1 VLRGWLWHLPA
12 VVGVLLRWS
21 SCRPCRSGPISLSA
35 YLGLSILKIRTFLE
49 HQAHE
54 RASARTVI
62 IEDRGPLAFL
72 FLNNNL
78 HVVHHMHPK
87 LPWYR
92 LPRIYFNNQD
102 KYLRRNDGYR
112 YRSYAEIF
120 GRHLTRAKDPVPHP
134 LYPPAIGRLRRAVA
148 GRCSGPCP
156 PGSSPRCF
164 AAFMQ
169 NLRFLLQRHLKVTT
183 LSTMGATWARFAFAM
198 PFVAL
203 ALILYASASGQ
214 VPPKPAAEFWG
225 YITVGG
231 IAQMLATACVVAL
244 FARRNFAVG
253 ITLKKTEVILTAL
266 IGLVVLGEGVSTP
279 VVAAIG
285 VGFLGVLLLSDP
297 PKGEGR
303 CPGVTGCS
311 TRPRAMGWPRGFYS
325 GFPRSATGA
334 RPCPCPGDAVLRAA
348 VALLAATVVQTA
360 TLGLWLAMREGARS
374 ARVLAAWRVAVLT
387 GLTSMLGSMGW
398 FTAFALQT
406 AAYVKAL
413 GQVELVFTFLFS
425 VFWLKEKSS
434 AKEIGASS

>member
-1 VLRGWLWHLPA
+1 MPTW
-12 VVGVLLRWS
+12 
-21 SCRPCRSGPISLSA
+21 
-35 YLGLSILKIRTFLE
+35 ILATL
-49 HQAHE
+49 
-54 RASARTVI
+54 
-62 IEDRGPLAFL
+62 
-72 FLNNNL
+72 
-78 HVVHHMHPK
+78 
-87 LPWYR
+87 
-92 LPRIYFNNQD
+92 
-102 KYLRRNDGYR
+102 
-112 YRSYAEIF
+112 
-120 GRHLTRAKDPVPHP
+120 
-134 LYPPAIGRLRRAVA
+134 
-148 GRCSGPCP
+148 
-156 PGSSPRCF
+156 F

-183 LSTMGATWARFAFAM
+183 LSTMGATWARFAFAL

-297 PKGEGR
+297 PKGEVALPWRDAGVQRGLGLRAGLGASVRDFGGLLPGR
-303 CPGVTGCS
+303 DAVPAPWRRRDPGRRGAS
-311 TRPRAMGWPRGFYS
+311 GGDGRADRD
-325 GFPRSATGA
+325 A
-334 RPCPCPGDAVLRAA
+334 RP
-348 VALLAATVVQTA
+348 LARDP
-360 TLGLWLAMREGARS
+360 REGPDRAR
-374 ARVLAAWRVAVLT
+374 AGRWRVAGLT
-387 GLTSMLGSMGW
+387 GLTSMLGSLGW

-425 VFWLKEKSS
+425 VFWLKERSS
-434 AKEIGASS
+434 GKEIAGIA